1 MFNFVKPKCT
11 ACLGNFI
18 AIGMTLTRILLFP
31 FTLLYGIATGLR
43 NYLFDIG
50 YSRSFQYDIMVINVG
65 NLRVGG
71 TGKTPMIEYLIR
83 LLHKQY
89 AVATLSRGYKR
100 KTKGFILAD
109 DSSNSAQLG
118 DEPYQMHLKYGK
130 VARVAVGEERS
141 LAIPYI
147 LMEHPETQV
156 VLMDDAF
163 QHREVKP
170 DLNILL
176 TDFSQ
181 PFYDDSLLPG
191 GRLRETKSG
200 AKRADIIVVTKSPLD
215 IDEPTQQV
223 VIHKIRKYSKVNTP
237 IFFTFLQY
245 GNIRGIDGKEALPD
259 KKYVLFSGLANA
271 EPFEDYLKSHVE
283 VVKTVD
289 FKDHHD
295 YTLEDFQQLV
305 QDAQAAGADL
315 LTTEKDLVKLRAPQ
329 FVDLLKKTSLCYV
342 PIAHKFVKDGSI
354 FDAEIFA
361 QIEDKYSLEDQP

>member
-1 MFNFVKPKCT
+1 
-11 ACLGNFI
+11 
-18 AIGMTLTRILLFP
+18 
-31 FTLLYGIATGLR
+31 
-43 NYLFDIG
+43 
-50 YSRSFQYDIMVINVG
+50 
-65 NLRVGG
+65 
-71 TGKTPMIEYLIR
+71 
-83 LLHKQY
+83 
-89 AVATLSRGYKR
+89 
-100 KTKGFILAD
+100 
-109 DSSNSAQLG
+109 
-118 DEPYQMHLKYGK
+118 
-130 VARVAVGEERS
+130 
-141 LAIPYI
+141 
-147 LMEHPETQV
+147 
-156 VLMDDAF
+156 MDDAF

-200 AKRADIIVVTKSPLD
+200 AKRADVIVVTKSPVD
-215 IDEPTQQV
+215 IDEPTQQD
-223 VIHKIRKYSKVNTP
+223 VIYKIRKYSKVDTP

-245 GNIRGIDGKEALPD
+245 GTIRGIDGKEASPD

-271 EPFEDYLKSHVE
+271 EPFEAYLKSQVE

-289 FKDHHD
+289 FKDHHE

-354 FDAEIFA
+354 FDAVIFA